1 MFVGRT
7 CHPKGRIV
15 DHKLIWITYGEVRA
29 APQERRCKRADRI
42 TQALIC
48 FDSEERRIVA
58 TLGWLDIQMV
68 NVPNGVRINAQPT
81 LLRFPISYN

>member
-1 MFVGRT
+1 MFVTGT

-15 DHKLIWITYGEVRA
+15 DQKLIWIRYGEVPA
-29 APQERRCKRADRI
+29 APPERRCKRTDRI

-48 FDSEERRIVA
+48 FDFEERGIVA
-58 TLGWLDIQMV
+58 TWGWIDIQMV
-68 NVPNGVRINAQPT
+68 DVPNGVRINAQPT